1 MPYMVENNN
10 MKIAILGA
18 AESGIG
24 AAILAKKNQ
33 ADVWV
38 SDAKMISETFKN
50 QLIAENIP
58 FEENGHTTAKLLEA
72 DLIIKSPGIPEK
84 AEIIQALRLEGKKI
98 ISEIEYASLYTNAK
112 IIAITGSNG
121 KTTVTSL
128 VYHMLKGAG
137 YSVGLGGNIGQ
148 SFAYQVATQNYDWYV
163 LEVSSFQLDDINK
176 FRPYIA
182 VLTNITPDHL
192 DRYEYKL
199 EKYAAS
205 KFNIAKNQIWTDY
218 FIYNREDA
226 VTMQEMEK
234 YENSAKKKHFGMKYI
249 SVNTHYKV
257 DKKLIFTY
265 LNKKQA
271 FNFGEMQL
279 VGKHNVQN
287 VMAAIMAAQL
297 AGVKAETIQ
306 HLLPSFASIEHRIE
320 KVTEKNGILY
330 LNDSKATNTDS
341 AFYALDAMERPVIWI
356 AGGVDKGNDY
366 SSLIDLAKQKVKSLI
381 VLGPD
386 KEKWHQSFSG
396 IVPTIEHA
404 MSMEEA
410 VQLAVKQAN
419 TGDCVLLS
427 PCCASFDLFKNYED
441 RGKQFKLQVEEL
453 IIKS

>member
-1 MPYMVENNN
+1 MPYMVEKTNK
-10 MKIAILGA
+10 MKITILGA

-38 SDAKMISETFKN
+38 SDAKEISEAFKN

-58 FEENGHTTAKLLEA
+58 FEENGHTKAKVLEA

-84 AEIIQALRLEGKKI
+84 AEIMQALRLAGKKI

-128 VYHMLKGAG
+128 VYHILKGAG
-137 YSVGLGGNIGQ
+137 YNVGLGGNIGQ

-176 FRPYIA
+176 FRPYIS

-205 KFNIAKNQIWTDY
+205 KCKIIQNQGQHNF

-226 VTMQEMEK
+226 ITMQTLAK
-234 YENSAKKKHFGMKYI
+234 YEIKVPVKHFGMKY
-249 SVNTHYKV
+249 SPPAKTYFRE
-257 DKKLIFTY
+257 DKKLIYTY
-265 LNKKQA
+265 IDGKAA

-279 VGKHNVQN
+279 MGKHNVQN

-297 AGVKAETIQ
+297 AGVSVPKIQ
-306 HLLPSFASIEHRIE
+306 ALLPSFASIEHRIE
-320 KVTEKNGILY
+320 KIKEINGVLY

-341 AFYALDAMERPVIWI
+341 AFYALDAMERPVVWI

-386 KEKWHQSFSG
+386 KEKWYHSFSG

-404 MSMEEA
+404 MSMQEA
-410 VQLAVKQAN
+410 VQLAEKQAN

-441 RGKQFKLQVEEL
+441 RGKQFKLHVNRL
-453 IIKS
+453 T

>member
-1 MPYMVENNN
+1 

-24 AAILAKKNQ
+24 AAILAQKNQ

-38 SDAKMISETFKN
+38 SDAKGISEAFKN
-50 QLIAENIP
+50 QLIVENIL
-58 FEENGHTTAKLLEA
+58 FEENGHTLEKIMAA
-72 DLIIKSPGIPEK
+72 DFIIKSPGIPEK
-84 AEIIQALRLEGKKI
+84 AEIIQTLRLEGKKI
-98 ISEIEYASLYTNAK
+98 ISEIEYAWLYTNAK

-128 VYHMLKGAG
+128 IYHLLKGAG
-137 YSVGLGGNIGQ
+137 YNVGLGGNIGQ
-148 SFAYQVATQNYDWYV
+148 SFAYQVATQHFDWYV

-176 FRPYIA
+176 FRPYIS

-199 EKYAAS
+199 EKYAAA
-205 KFNIAKNQIWTDY
+205 KFNIVKNQRKTDF
-218 FIYNREDA
+218 FIYNREDE
-226 VTMQEMEK
+226 VTMREMKK
-234 YENSAKKKHFGMKYI
+234 YKISTKKNDFGMKFL
-249 SVNTHYKV
+249 SVNTHYKA

-265 LNKKQA
+265 LKNKNA
-271 FNFGEMQL
+271 FDFGKMQL

-297 AGVKAETIQ
+297 AGVSPEKIRD
-306 HLLPSFASIEHRIE
+306 LLPTFASIEHRIE
-320 KVTEKNGILY
+320 KVREINGVLY

-341 AFYALDAMERPVIWI
+341 AFYALDAMERPVVWI

-386 KEKWHQSFSG
+386 KEKWYKSFLG
-396 IVPTIEHA
+396 IVPTIVHA

-410 VQLAVKQAN
+410 VQLAQKQAH
-419 TGDCVLLS
+419 TDDCVLLS

-441 RGKQFKLQVEEL
+441 RGRQFKLHVNRL
-453 IIKS
+453 T